1 MVLILPSCFLLL
13 HSFFVLIKAI
23 HFFTCK
29 IRFNFLAELDNRS
42 LHFIVVMI
50 VVVVVVVVAVIFILI
65 LVLSKNLY

>member
-13 HSFFVLIKAI
+13 HSFFVLIKVI

-42 LHFIVVMI
+42 LHFIVVM
-50 VVVVVVVVAVIFILI
+50 VVVVVVVAVIFILI